1 MIPLVD
7 GDGSVRTFVLT
18 AEQAFAY
25 SVRTLRTDVLA
36 MVNLIPTIIFDVLLA
51 GAAVALLGATIRSM
65 LPRRRGL
72 RRGGL
77 RRKGAAGVALWQPRR
92 RSVRGE
98 LRPALGRVVPLA
110 TRRQELAR
118 RAS

>member
-1 MIPLVD
+1 
-7 GDGSVRTFVLT
+7 
-18 AEQAFAY
+18 
-25 SVRTLRTDVLA
+25 

-51 GAAVALLGATIRSM
+51 GAAVALLGATLRSL
-65 LPRRRGL
+65 LPRGGGLHRGRL

-77 RRKGAAGVALWQPRR
+77 RREGVARVALWQPRC
-92 RSVRGE
+92 SVRGE
-98 LRPALGRVVPLA
+98 LRPALGRVEPLA

>member
-1 MIPLVD
+1 
-7 GDGSVRTFVLT
+7 
-18 AEQAFAY
+18 
-25 SVRTLRTDVLA
+25 
-36 MVNLIPTIIFDVLLA
+36 MVNLIPTIISDVLLA
-51 GAAVALLGATIRSM
+51 GAAVALFGATIRSM
-65 LPRRRGL
+65 LPRRGGV

-77 RRKGAAGVALWQPRR
+77 RREGVTRVALWQPRR

-98 LRPALGRVVPLA
+98 LRPALGRVEPLT

>member
-1 MIPLVD
+1 
-7 GDGSVRTFVLT
+7 
-18 AEQAFAY
+18 
-25 SVRTLRTDVLA
+25 
-36 MVNLIPTIIFDVLLA
+36 MVNTIPTIIVEVLLA
-51 GAAVALLGATIRSM
+51 GSAVALLGVTIRSM
-65 LPRRRGL
+65 LPRRGAR

-77 RRKGAAGVALWQPRR
+77 RMLDVPRVALWQPRR

-98 LRPALGRVVPLA
+98 LRPALGRVEPLA